1 MKNKILKTMFLGC
14 GVFALTACSDFLDTK
29 SPSRNEASDVFEN
42 TAPIGLA
49 INGIYADLCGET
61 YTQLMTIHQG
71 AGTDVELIDG
81 LGATATSANERGAM
95 NYNATAGA
103 WAKLETLWEEQY
115 NTILDCNRIIDG
127 IRNSKLFNERSDDDA
142 EKILAGKYL
151 SEALT
156 IRAMVY
162 LDLVR
167 VFGDIPMM
175 LHDSDPNLT
184 NVNVGKTDRDVIL
197 DQMIEDLEWVVGKG
211 YLPWV
216 GQVTSEHVNMGYAE
230 ALLANIYM
238 TRAGYAIRE
247 AGDQAAGQPYSVD
260 AKLAAGYVKADYS
273 DDVYQTLRP
282 SDEARKEY
290 YTKAKEHL
298 KNVIDKGIH
307 RMNPSFKDEWY
318 RINQLQLD
326 QTYYENMF
334 EIAMGIGNSGELG
347 YTVGVRLNDKNK
359 GKYKITDYGYTNSSG
374 KLKTTA
380 VQLYSYAAHDQ
391 RRDVTCV
398 NYEIVDIDRSATV
411 EGGTWTTAETFL
423 SNKPFELYIGKWD
436 VRIMSDRWKEQNR
449 NANAKSGYG
458 INVVRMRYPQ
468 VLLWYAECLNEL
480 DGPTDEAKKYLK
492 AVHARAYYGDEGNTE
507 LAVFNSYIDAISD
520 KDAFL
525 DAISEENK
533 LEFCGEGF
541 RKWDLIRWN
550 KLHEVI
556 WMAKINYYQWRKM
569 PYFPEKIYWKY
580 TDDSEKEIDD
590 ASITW
595 YGENGKW
602 NGIFGINT
610 ASKVVEIGA
619 GDKDWLENNGYRSP
633 KGILYPALGIG
644 SKGLNACSYNK
655 GAFGQEPSN
664 LNVTLPSICSGL
676 VGTQMPKATDK
687 SESDCKD
694 EGVTVK
700 NRYLMPLHSNVVN
713 ASNGRLKNSYG
724 Y

>member
-14 GVFALTACSDFLDTK
+14 GVFALTACSDFLSPESNSLTDATK
-29 SPSRNEASDVFEN
+29 VYENPASAE
-42 TAPIGLA
+42 LA
-49 INGIYADLCGET
+49 VNGIYADLCGEV
-61 YTQLMTIHQG
+61 YSQLMTIHQG
-71 AGTDVELIDG
+71 SGTDVELIDG
-81 LGATATSANERGAM
+81 IGATATAASERGAM
-95 NYNATAGA
+95 NYNATEGG
-103 WAKLETLWEEQY
+103 WAKLGSLWEALY
-115 NTILDCNRIIDG
+115 GIVLDCNRVIDG
-127 IRNSKLFNERSDDDA
+127 INASKTFLEGSDE
-142 EKILAGKYL
+142 EKRQLGKYL
-151 SEALT
+151 SEAYT

-167 VFGDIPMM
+167 VFGDVPFME
-175 LHDSDPNLT
+175 HASKSDLS
-184 NVNVGKTDRDVIL
+184 NVNVGKTDRDAIL
-197 DQMIEDLEWVVGKG
+197 DNMIVNLEWVVENG
-211 YLPWV
+211 YLPWA

-334 EIAMGIGNSGELG
+334 EIPMGFGNAGELG
-347 YTVGVRLNDKNK
+347 YTVGVRLNDSKKKMN
-359 GKYKITDYGYTNSSG
+359 KITDYGYTNSSG

-423 SNKPFELYIGKWD
+423 SNKPFGLYIGKWD
-436 VRIMSDRWKEQNR
+436 VRKMSDQWRNQNLT
-449 NANAKSGYG
+449 ATAKFGYG
-458 INVVRMRYPQ
+458 INPIRMRYPQ

-492 AVHARAYYGDEGNTE
+492 AVHERAYYGDEGNTE
-507 LAVFNSYIDAISD
+507 LANFYSYVKDIND

-525 DAISEENK
+525 DAICEENK

-550 KLHEVI
+550 KLHQAI
-556 WMAKINYYQWRKM
+556 WKAKTTYVSWKDND
-569 PYFPEKIYWKY
+569 YFQEKIYWKY
-580 TDDSEKEIDD
+580 TDDTEKKIDD

-595 YGENGKW
+595 YGTTDVWPGTMSTVKMSKK
-602 NGIFGINT
+602 T
-610 ASKVVEIGA
+610 AV
-619 GDKDWLENNGYRSP
+619 DDDWLDANGYRSP
-633 KGILYPALGIG
+633 KGKIYTGQGAEG
-644 SKGLNACSYNK
+644 KGLNGCSYNK
-655 GAFGQEPSN
+655 GAFGQDPSS
-664 LNVTLPSICSGL
+664 LLVDLPSICGGL
-676 VGTQMPKATDK
+676 VGTQMPTANGKCNDT
-687 SESDCKD
+687 
-694 EGVTVK
+694 GVTVK
-700 NRYLMPLHSNVVN
+700 NRYLMPIYTNVIN
-713 ASNGRLKNSYG
+713 SSNGRLYNSYG